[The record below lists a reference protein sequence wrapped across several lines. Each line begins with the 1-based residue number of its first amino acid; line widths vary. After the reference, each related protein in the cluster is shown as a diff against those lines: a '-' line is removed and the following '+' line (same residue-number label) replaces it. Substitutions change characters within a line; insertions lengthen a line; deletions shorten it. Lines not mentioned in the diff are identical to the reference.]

1 MKQAVIWHYAPKP
14 ELRLNKW
21 LGRCARANC
30 GPRSTCHLP
39 VTADM
44 WQERRQ
50 GWCGSRPLALTP
62 SLALA
67 CPAGRCQRG
76 AGPLLGLAG
85 TSVVPLPQH
94 GAIRAGPGGKCQPPA
109 RCSLWLTLT
118 GVNQGLPCC
127 RQRNSS

>member
-30 GPRSTCHLP
+30 APRSTCHLP

-67 CPAGRCQRG
+67 CPADRCQRG
-76 AGPLLGLAG
+76 AGPLLGLPG
-85 TSVVPLPQH
+85 TSVAPLPQH
-94 GAIRAGPGGKCQPPA
+94 GAIRDQKASASLLPGA
-109 RCSLWLTLT
+109 RSGSQN

-127 RQRNSS
+127 RQWNSS